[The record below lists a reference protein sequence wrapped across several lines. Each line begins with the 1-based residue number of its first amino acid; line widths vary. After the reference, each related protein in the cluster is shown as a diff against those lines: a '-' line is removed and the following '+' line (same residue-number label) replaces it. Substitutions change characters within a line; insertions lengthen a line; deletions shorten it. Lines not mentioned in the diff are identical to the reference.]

1 MSTVDERIV
10 KLELQN
16 GGFEGAL
23 KKSRASLSSFFS
35 GLSKLGSSNNLDNVT
50 RGAQNAS
57 KAIATTSDTAGKV
70 SSSFNALKTVATGA
84 LLTIGSQAVQQ
95 GTRLLKSFTL
105 DPVMDGFNEYQLKMK
120 SIGIISANTGED
132 MSKIN
137 DVLSDM
143 NDYADK
149 TIYSFSDMT
158 TNMGYFTAAGID
170 LKTSAEDIKGLSN
183 LAAYTGTSATDAS
196 RAMYQLSQSL
206 SSGRVALQDWKSV
219 EAANMGGKKF
229 QKSLE
234 ATAVAMG
241 HGRDMTVSFRD
252 SLQDGWLT
260 TEVLNK
266 TLAQFAGDKD
276 MLRLATQAHTFED
289 AMGAIGEA
297 AGSGFANMWESLIG
311 GYDESTRVW
320 TGLQNWGSKVVSV
333 IPNYFEKIGK
343 AMRQTASDGTV
354 PMGRIVKSVKSI
366 GDSIKTIT
374 AGPIGLLKRA
384 FKSLGDSGLT
394 FFTEKL
400 PKAFEF
406 VASILAKLAAKMG
419 PLNNLFAKL
428 GDFIAKTFRTVY
440 DVTSKVIG
448 KIVDVFRKVFTGVYN
463 IVSKVIGKVTDTIK
477 HWTVGTKDDVWTL
490 ADTIKSK
497 WETLKTL
504 LVTPFT
510 AAKGAI
516 DRELKAIQTTFTS
529 TFGKL
534 QSPIDDLKEAWGNI
548 KQIFVEVKDSALELM
563 KVLVP
568 KDTGLWQFIDK
579 LSSSSTD
586 FFDSIKPGKQQW
598 IKDTTQA
605 ILDFTRGTL
614 DGAKKLH
621 EFTDKVVDWI
631 DKNKILKKSLE
642 GIKKVWDDL
651 KDIFKT
657 PVVSADEVG
666 GTGKSKDGGLGEL
679 ASNVRASKDPIG
691 DTLDFITGKFKDL
704 QQVLSSPA
712 IQRAAITFASIVI
725 ALKGISV
732 INKDLTAF
740 TGVLQQFKKDT
751 ETLMGAIK
759 KVPQSISGMFTSIS
773 TAMTTLSKGIVKI
786 GLILAWAK
794 AILELSQALDVLA
807 GIPTDKIISGVVAI
821 AAMTVI
827 MAAQMK
833 LMSMALKTMSPKA
846 IAASA
851 LGLLAFAGSI
861 SVLAGAL
868 VAIQHLDIVKMA
880 AQLAALTL
888 AIMGLSWAA
897 SKNPIKPSAGLGLA
911 SMALAMVGLAA
922 SLAVISRIP
931 MGTMVGSI
939 IAVAGVLAALSLA
952 SKGINGAT
960 AAAIVA
966 LAGAMIIMAVAIA
979 ALSNIKPE
987 HLAVGLLG
995 LAAAMGIMIGS
1006 MALLSL
1012 VAPEAYA
1019 TAGALALFGVAVLAL
1034 GAGLLAGAVGLAV
1047 FGVAFATAAAGLVAG
1062 VGIIIAGFVQLA
1074 PMVANNA
1081 KELALMILVIAG
1093 LSIAI
1098 GLLGIAVGILGIG
1111 LIAAGAGLTLFAVGL
1126 AAIGIAAPIAA
1137 AGLVTFVTLMNTL
1150 KDAIEPFLEVAK
1162 GLAEGLA
1169 IIGLGALAAA
1179 VGIGALGLAM
1189 IVAAAG
1195 VALFGLAI
1203 FLAGNKVAGFSS
1215 LLPGIGSSLSG
1226 FIQQIGSAA
1235 GSLPGFALVIGVASI
1250 ALVALAVAAGA
1261 AGIGI
1266 GVFGAGLHAFGAGLA
1281 VAGAGVVA
1289 FATDVI
1295 NSVKMILDA
1304 MGAIPGVGKKFREAA
1319 NDIDSSGLGTKAA
1332 KQAKEAIDGI
1342 NQASTGAHE
1351 AGKGLGKGASD
1362 GITEGLGDT
1371 HSKGAK
1377 GGSDAAAGLMGQM
1390 GANKTAG
1397 QNNGKAA
1404 SDGVDLGLGN
1414 LFSKGTTKGG
1424 QLTQGFGQS
1433 LGGLNLAGLTGGQQ
1447 GSEGLD
1453 SGFGDMFGKGNTK
1466 MQDLV
1471 NGMNTGSTGA
1481 NAAGQTTGQ
1490 NANAG
1495 LDLGMGDMFGKGN
1508 GKMQDLVSGIT
1519 NGSTGANTAGQAT
1532 GQNTSSGIDLGMGDM
1547 FGKGNTKMSNFIG
1560 GITNGSA
1567 GANTAGQGAGSQTRA
1582 GIDTGTGDLNQKGL
1596 TKAQE
1601 YAMGVQ
1607 QAKMQAYNAGLHD
1620 GANAKNGMVDGAGNT
1635 NALGNRKGNDMAT
1648 GVGNAAGNARSKGR
1662 TTGAAANSGAQGG
1675 LMQMLRTGS
1684 KGGSDMANGVGKQAN
1699 NARGKGKSVGSGA
1712 HNGAKQGLMQMMQTG
1727 RKGGS
1732 DVAQGIGGQSKNA
1745 RQAGHNVGSSGVS
1758 GAKTGS
1764 SGAHGA
1770 GDNLG
1775 SSFVSGIGKWL
1786 GSAARKGAE
1795 LAASAVNAVKAHLK
1809 IGSPS
1814 RVMKQIGRWTGEGLA
1829 IGMDQRVTAVTSKAQ
1844 FLANRV
1850 TDAMG
1855 DIGSAAQDALE
1866 NNLDM
1871 TPTITPVLDSHSIR
1885 NASIGKIR
1893 LGQQAT
1899 LDGYQSKMSVFGR
1912 QAPQKVQ
1919 LDTGDLDTKLNALS
1933 SKTSGDINL
1942 NMTVYGTLDDVTARR
1957 WAPTIAENLDKLR

>member
-35 GLSKLGSSNNLDNVT
+35 GLSKLGSSNDLDNVT

-57 KAIATTSDTAGKV
+57 KAIATTSDTASKV
-70 SSSFNALKTVATGA
+70 SSSFSALKTVATGA
-84 LLTIGSQAVQQ
+84 LLSIGSQAVQQ
-95 GTRLLKSFTL
+95 GARLLKSFTL
-105 DPVMDGFNEYQLKMK
+105 DPVMDGFNEYQEKMK
-120 SIGIISANTGED
+120 AIGTIQANTGAG
-132 MSKIN
+132 MGKIN
-137 DVLSDM
+137 DVLNDM
-143 NDYADK
+143 NTYADK
-149 TIYSFSDMT
+149 TVYSFSDMT
-158 TNMGYFTAAGID
+158 KNIGTFTAAGVD
-170 LKTSAEDIKGLSN
+170 LDTSAKSIKGIAN
-183 LAAYTGTSATDAS
+183 LAATVGSNSQQAGT
-196 RAMYQLSQSL
+196 AMYQLSQAIA
-206 SSGRVALQDWKSV
+206 SGRVNLQDWNSV
-219 EAANMGGKKF
+219 VNAGMGGKKF
-229 QKSLE
+229 QKALE
-234 ATAVAMG
+234 QTAVELG
-241 HGRDMTVSFRD
+241 HGRDMSVSFRD
-252 SLQDGWLT
+252 SLQDGWIT
-260 TEVLNK
+260 SEVLTK
-266 TLAQFAGDKD
+266 TLSKFANDKS
-276 MLRLATQAHTFED
+276 MEKMATQAHTFGD
-289 AMGAIGEA
+289 AMDAIGEA

-333 IPNYFEKIGK
+333 IPNYFQKIGK
-343 AMRQTASDGTV
+343 AMRQTAADGTA
-354 PMGRIVKSVKSI
+354 PMGRIVKSVQSI

-384 FKSLGDSGLT
+384 FKALGDSGLT

-406 VASILAKLAAKMG
+406 LASILAKLASKMG

-448 KIVDVFRKVFTGVYN
+448 KIVDVFSKVFTGVYN
-463 IVSKVIGKVTDTIK
+463 IVSKVIGKVTDVIK

-497 WETLKTL
+497 WLTLKTL

-516 DRELKAIQTTFTS
+516 DRELKAIQTSFTS

-548 KQIFVEVKDSALELM
+548 KKIFVEVKDSALELM
-563 KVLVP
+563 KALVP

-598 IKDTTQA
+598 IKNTTQA

-614 DGAKKLH
+614 DGAKQLH

-631 DKNKILKKSLE
+631 DKNKLLKKSLE

-691 DTLDFITGKFKDL
+691 DALDFITGKFKDL

-712 IQRAAITFASIVI
+712 IQRAAITFASIVV

-751 ETLMGAIK
+751 DTLMGAIK

-794 AILELSQALDVLA
+794 AILELSQALDILA
-807 GIPTDKIISGVVAI
+807 GIPTDKIISGVVTVAS
-821 AAMTVI
+821 MTVI
-827 MAAQMK
+827 MSAQMK

-851 LGLLAFAGSI
+851 LGLIAFAASI
-861 SVLAGAL
+861 SILSGAL
-868 VAIQHLDIVKMA
+868 TAIQNLNVLKMA
-880 AQLAALTL
+880 GQLTALTL
-888 AIMGLSWAA
+888 SLMGLSLVV

-939 IAVAGVLAALSLA
+939 IAVTGVLAALSLA
-952 SKGINGAT
+952 SKGIGGAT

-966 LAGAMIIMAVAIA
+966 LSAAMLVMAAAIA
-979 ALSNIKPE
+979 ALSSIKPE
-987 HLAVGLLG
+987 HLAVGLIG
-995 LAAAMGIMIGS
+995 LAAAMGIMVGT

-1019 TAGALALFGVAVLAL
+1019 TAGALALFGAAVLAL
-1034 GAGLLAGAVGLAV
+1034 GAGLLAGSVGLAV

-1062 VGIIIAGFVQLA
+1062 VAIIIAGFVQLA
-1074 PMVANNA
+1074 PMVAENA
-1081 KELALMILVIAG
+1081 RELALMILVVAG
-1093 LSIAI
+1093 LSVAI
-1098 GLLGIAVGILGIG
+1098 GLLGIAVGILGVG

-1150 KDAIEPFLEVAK
+1150 KDAIEPFLQIAT
-1162 GLAEGLA
+1162 GLATGLTL
-1169 IIGLGALAAA
+1169 IGAGALVAAI
-1179 VGIGALGLAM
+1179 GIAALGLAM

-1195 VALFGLAI
+1195 VTLFGLAI
-1203 FLAGNKVAGFSS
+1203 FLAGNKVAGFSA
-1215 LLPGIGSSLSG
+1215 LLPGIGASLSG

-1235 GSLPGFALVIGVASI
+1235 GSIPGFALVIGVASI
-1250 ALVALAVAAGA
+1250 ALIALGAAAIVAGA
-1261 AGIGI
+1261 GI
-1266 GVFGAGLHAFGAGLA
+1266 GVFGAGLHVFGAGLA

-1304 MGAIPGVGKKFREAA
+1304 MGAIPGIGSKFREAA

-1332 KQAKEAIDGI
+1332 KQAQDAIDGI

-1377 GGSDAAAGLMGQM
+1377 GGSDAAAGLMAQM
-1390 GANKTAG
+1390 GANNTAG
-1397 QNNGKAA
+1397 QANGKAA
-1404 SDGVDLGLGN
+1404 SDGVDLGMADM
-1414 LFSKGTTKGG
+1414 FTKGTTKGG

-1433 LGGLNLAGLTGGQQ
+1433 LGGLNVAGLTGGQQ
-1447 GSEGLD
+1447 ASAGLD
-1453 SGFGDMFGKGNTK
+1453 TGFGDMFGKGNTK
-1466 MQDLV
+1466 MQSLV
-1471 NGMNTGSTGA
+1471 AGIGS
-1481 NAAGQTTGQ
+1481 
-1490 NANAG
+1490 
-1495 LDLGMGDMFGKGN
+1495 
-1508 GKMQDLVSGIT
+1508 
-1519 NGSTGANTAGQAT
+1519 GSIGANTAGQGA
-1532 GQNTSSGIDLGMGDM
+1532 GQNTSTGIDAGMGDM

-1560 GITNGSA
+1560 GITSGSV
-1567 GANTAGQGAGSQTRA
+1567 GANTAGQAAGSQTRS
-1582 GIDTGTGDLNQKGL
+1582 GIDTGTGDLNLKGM
-1596 TKAQE
+1596 TKAQA
-1601 YAMGVQ
+1601 YAAGVS
-1607 QAKMQAYNAGLHD
+1607 AGSGSANGAGQTV
-1620 GANAKNGMVDGAGNT
+1620 GANSRSGMATGAGNT
-1635 NALGNRKGNDMAT
+1635 NALGSQKGNQLAS
-1648 GVGNAAGNARSKGR
+1648 GISSASGAARGAGNA
-1662 TTGAAANSGAQGG
+1662 TGQAGTAGAKGG
-1675 LMQMLRTGS
+1675 LMQMMNTGK
-1684 KGGSDMANGVGKQAN
+1684 KGGSDLNGGLSSFSGKLSST
-1699 NARGKGKSVGSGA
+1699 GHSVGNSG
-1712 HNGAKQGLMQMMQTG
+1712 HNGAKSGLNGMNGTG

-1732 DVAQGIGGQSKNA
+1732 DLNSGMSSTKGTINA
-1745 RQAGHNVGSSGVS
+1745 TGNSLGSSGVS
-1758 GAKTGS
+1758 GAKSGS
-1764 SGAHGA
+1764 SGANGA
-1770 GDNLG
+1770 GQNLG
-1775 SSFVSGIGKWL
+1775 SSFVSGIGSWL

-1795 LAASAVNAVKAHLK
+1795 LAASAVNAVKSHLK

-1829 IGMDQRVTAVTSKAQ
+1829 IGMDQRVTAVTSKAE

-1850 TDAMG
+1850 TSAMG

-1871 TPTITPVLDSHSIR
+1871 TPTITPVLDSRSIR

-1912 QAPQKVQ
+1912 QTPQKVQ

>member
-35 GLSKLGSSNNLDNVT
+35 GLSKLGSSNDLDNIT

-95 GTRLLKSFTL
+95 GARLLKSFTL
-105 DPVMDGFNEYQLKMK
+105 QPVMDGFNEYQEKMK
-120 SIGIISANTGED
+120 AIGTIQANTGAG
-132 MSKIN
+132 MGKIN

-143 NDYADK
+143 NTYADK
-149 TIYSFSDMT
+149 TVYSFSDMT
-158 TNMGYFTAAGID
+158 KNIGTFTAAGVD
-170 LKTSAEDIKGLSN
+170 LDTSAKSIKGIAN
-183 LAAYTGTSATDAS
+183 LAATVGSNSQQAGT
-196 RAMYQLSQSL
+196 AMYQLSQAIA
-206 SSGRVALQDWKSV
+206 SGKVGLQDWNSV
-219 EAANMGGKKF
+219 VNAGMGGKKF
-229 QKSLE
+229 QKALE
-234 ATAVAMG
+234 QTAVELG
-241 HGRDMTVSFRD
+241 HGRDMSVSFRD
-252 SLQDGWLT
+252 SLQDGWIT
-260 TEVLNK
+260 SEVLTK
-266 TLAQFAGDKD
+266 TLSKFANDKS
-276 MLRLATQAHTFED
+276 MEKMATQAHTFGD
-289 AMGAIGEA
+289 AMDAIGEA

-333 IPNYFEKIGK
+333 IPNYFQKIGK
-343 AMRQTASDGTV
+343 AMRQAAADGTT
-354 PMGRIVKSVKSI
+354 PMGRIVKSVQSI

-384 FKSLGDSGLT
+384 FKALGDSGLT

-406 VASILAKLAAKMG
+406 VASILAKLASKMG

-448 KIVDVFRKVFTGVYN
+448 KIVDIFSKVFTSVYN

-504 LVTPFT
+504 LVTPFI
-510 AAKGAI
+510 AARSAI
-516 DRELKAIQTTFTS
+516 DREVKAIQTSFTS
-529 TFGKL
+529 KFGKL

-548 KQIFVEVKDSALELM
+548 KKIFVEVKDSALELM
-563 KVLVP
+563 EALIP
-568 KDTGLWQFIDK
+568 KDTGLWRFIDK

-631 DKNKILKKSLE
+631 DKNKLLKKSLE
-642 GIKKVWDDL
+642 GIKKIWDDL

-666 GTGKSKDGGLGEL
+666 GKGKSKDGGLGQL
-679 ASNVRASKDPIG
+679 AANVRNSKDPIG
-691 DTLDFITGKFKDL
+691 DALDFITGKFKEL
-704 QQVLSSPA
+704 QDVLSSPA
-712 IQRAAITFASIVI
+712 IQRAAITFATIII
-725 ALKGISV
+725 ALQGFSV
-732 INKDLTAF
+732 INKNLSAF
-740 TGVLQQFKKDT
+740 TGAIKQFKKDT

-773 TAMTTLSKGIVKI
+773 TAMTTLATGIVKI

-794 AILELSQALDVLA
+794 AILMLSQALDVLA
-807 GIPTDKIISGVVAI
+807 GIPTDKIISGVVAV

-827 MAAQMK
+827 MSAQMK
-833 LMSMALKTMSPKA
+833 LLAMSMKTMSPKA

-851 LGLLAFAGSI
+851 LGLIAFAGSI
-861 SVLAGAL
+861 SILSGAL
-868 VAIQHLDIVKMA
+868 IAIQHLNTLKMA
-880 AQLAALTL
+880 GQLAALTL
-888 AIMGLSWAA
+888 ALMGLSLVV

-911 SMALAMVGLAA
+911 SMAVAMVALAA

-939 IAVAGVLAALSLA
+939 IAVTGVLAALSLA
-952 SKGINGAT
+952 SKGIGGAT

-966 LAGAMIIMAVAIA
+966 LSAAMLIMAAAIA

-987 HLAVGLLG
+987 HLAVGLIG
-995 LAAAMGIMIGS
+995 LAAAMGIMVGT

-1019 TAGALALFGVAVLAL
+1019 TAGALALFGAAVLAL
-1034 GAGLLAGAVGLAV
+1034 GVGLLAGAVGLAV
-1047 FGVAFATAAAGLVAG
+1047 FGVAFATAAAGLIAG
-1062 VGIIIAGFVQLA
+1062 VAIIIAGFVQLA

-1081 KELALMILVIAG
+1081 KELALMILVVAG
-1093 LSIAI
+1093 LSVAI
-1098 GLLGIAVGILGIG
+1098 GLLGIAAGLLGVG
-1111 LIAAGAGLTLFAVGL
+1111 LIAAGLGLTLFAVGL

-1150 KDAIEPFLEVAK
+1150 KDAIDPFLQVAT
-1162 GLAEGLA
+1162 GLATGLA
-1169 IIGLGALAAA
+1169 VIGAGALVAAI
-1179 VGIGALGLAM
+1179 GIGALGLAM

-1203 FLAGNKVAGFSS
+1203 FLAGNKVAGFSA
-1215 LLPGIGSSLSG
+1215 LLPGIGASLSG

-1250 ALVALAVAAGA
+1250 ALMALATAAGA

-1266 GVFGAGLHAFGAGLA
+1266 GVFGAGLHVFGAGLA

-1304 MGAIPGVGKKFREAA
+1304 MGAIPGIGSKFREAA
-1319 NDIDSSGLGTKAA
+1319 NDIDSSGLGAKAA
-1332 KQAKEAIDGI
+1332 KQAQDAIDGI

-1351 AGKGLGKGASD
+1351 AGKSLGKGASD
-1362 GITEGLGDT
+1362 GLTEGLGDT

-1377 GGSDAAAGLMGQM
+1377 GGSDAAAGLMAQM
-1390 GANKTAG
+1390 GANNTAG
-1397 QNNGKAA
+1397 QANGQAA
-1404 SDGVDLGLGN
+1404 SAGVDLGMADM
-1414 LFSKGTTKGG
+1414 FAKGTTKGG

-1433 LGGLNLAGLTGGQQ
+1433 LGGLNFAGLTGGQQ
-1447 GSEGLD
+1447 ASAGVD
-1453 SGFGDMFGKGNTK
+1453 AGFGDMFGKGSGQ
-1466 MQDLV
+1466 MQTLV
-1471 NGMNTGSTGA
+1471 AGIGS
-1481 NAAGQTTGQ
+1481 
-1490 NANAG
+1490 
-1495 LDLGMGDMFGKGN
+1495 
-1508 GKMQDLVSGIT
+1508 
-1519 NGSTGANTAGQAT
+1519 GSIGANTAGQAA

-1547 FGKGNTKMSNFIG
+1547 FGKGSGKMSNFIG
-1560 GITNGSA
+1560 GLTSGSV
-1567 GANTAGQGAGSQTRA
+1567 GANTAGQAAGSQTSA
-1582 GIDTGTGDLNQKGL
+1582 GIDTGAGDLNLKGM
-1596 TKAQE
+1596 TKAQA
-1601 YAMGVQ
+1601 YAAGVS
-1607 QAKMQAYNAGLHD
+1607 AGSGNANGAGKTV
-1620 GANAKNGMVDGAGNT
+1620 GANSRSGMDVGAGNT
-1635 NALGNRKGNDMAT
+1635 NALGSTKGNQLAS
-1648 GVGNAAGNARSKGR
+1648 GIASASGAARGAGNA
-1662 TTGAAANSGAQGG
+1662 TGQAGTAGAKGG
-1675 LMQMLRTGS
+1675 LMQMMSTGK
-1684 KGGSDMANGVGKQAN
+1684 KGGSDLNGGLSSFTGKLSSTG
-1699 NARGKGKSVGSGA
+1699 RSVGNSG
-1712 HNGAKQGLMQMMQTG
+1712 HNGAKSGLNGMNSTG
-1727 RKGGS
+1727 RKSGS
-1732 DVAQGIGGQSKNA
+1732 DLNSGMSSTRGTINTTGNSLGK
-1745 RQAGHNVGSSGVS
+1745 SGVS
-1758 GAKTGS
+1758 GAKSGS
-1764 SGAHGA
+1764 SGSNGA
-1770 GDNLG
+1770 GQNLG
-1775 SSFVSGIGKWL
+1775 SSFVSGIGSWL
-1786 GSAARKGAE
+1786 GRAARKGAE
-1795 LAASAVNAVKAHLK
+1795 LAMNAVNAVKEHLK

-1855 DIGSAAQDALE
+1855 NIGSAAQDALE

-1871 TPTITPVLDSHSIR
+1871 TPTITPVLDSRSIR

-1899 LDGYQSKMSVFGR
+1899 LDGYQSQMSTFGR
-1912 QAPQKVQ
+1912 QTPQKVQ
-1919 LDTGDLDTKLNALS
+1919 LDTGDLDAKLNALS

>member
-35 GLSKLGSSNNLDNVT
+35 GLSKLGSSNDLDNVT

-563 KVLVP
+563 KALVP

-807 GIPTDKIISGVVAI
+807 DIPTDKIISGVVAI

-851 LGLLAFAGSI
+851 LGLIAFAASI
-861 SVLAGAL
+861 SILSGAL
-868 VAIQHLDIVKMA
+868 TAIQNLNTLKMV

-888 AIMGLSWAA
+888 ALMGLSLVV
-897 SKNPIKPSAGLGLA
+897 SKNPIKPSAGIGLA

-939 IAVAGVLAALSLA
+939 IAVTGVLAALSLA
-952 SKGINGAT
+952 SKGIGGAT

-966 LAGAMIIMAVAIA
+966 LSAAMLVMAAAIA
-979 ALSNIKPE
+979 ALSSIKPE
-987 HLAVGLLG
+987 HLAVGLIG
-995 LAAAMGIMIGS
+995 LAAAMGIMVGT

-1012 VAPEAYA
+1012 VSPEAYA
-1019 TAGALALFGVAVLAL
+1019 TAGALALL
-1034 GAGLLAGAVGLAV
+1034 GAAVVAMGVGLLAGSVGLAV

-1062 VGIIIAGFVQLA
+1062 VAIIIAGFTQLA
-1074 PMVANNA
+1074 PMVAQNA
-1081 KELALMILVIAG
+1081 QELGLMILVVAG
-1093 LSIAI
+1093 LSVAI
-1098 GLLGIAVGILGIG
+1098 GLLGIAAGLLGVG
-1111 LIAAGAGLTLFAVGL
+1111 LIAAGAGVTLFAVGL

-1150 KDAIEPFLEVAK
+1150 KDAIEPFLQVAT
-1162 GLAEGLA
+1162 GLATGLA
-1169 IIGLGALAAA
+1169 LIGAGALVAA

-1203 FLAGNKVAGFSS
+1203 FLAGNKVAGFSA
-1215 LLPGIGSSLSG
+1215 LLPGIGASLSG

-1250 ALVALAVAAGA
+1250 ALIALGAAAVVAGA
-1261 AGIGI
+1261 GIS
-1266 GVFGAGLHAFGAGLA
+1266 VFGAGLHVFGAGLA

-1377 GGSDAAAGLMGQM
+1377 GGSDAASGLMAQM
-1390 GANKTAG
+1390 GANNTAG
-1397 QNNGKAA
+1397 QANGKAA
-1404 SDGVDLGLGN
+1404 SAGVDLGMADM
-1414 LFSKGTTKGG
+1414 FTKGTTKGG

-1433 LGGLNLAGLTGGQQ
+1433 LGGLNVAGLTGGQQ
-1447 GSEGLD
+1447 ASTGLD
-1453 SGFGDMFGKGNTK
+1453 TGFGDMFGKGNTK
-1466 MQDLV
+1466 MQSLV
-1471 NGMNTGSTGA
+1471 AGIGS
-1481 NAAGQTTGQ
+1481 
-1490 NANAG
+1490 
-1495 LDLGMGDMFGKGN
+1495 
-1508 GKMQDLVSGIT
+1508 
-1519 NGSTGANTAGQAT
+1519 GSIGANTAGQGA

-1567 GANTAGQGAGSQTRA
+1567 GANAAGQGAGSQTRA
-1582 GIDTGTGDLNQKGL
+1582 GIDTGTGDLNLKGM
-1596 TKAQE
+1596 TKAQA
-1601 YAMGVQ
+1601 YAAGVS
-1607 QAKMQAYNAGLHD
+1607 AGSGNAHGAGQTV
-1620 GANAKNGMVDGAGNT
+1620 GANSKSGMAAGAGNT

-1648 GVGNAAGNARSKGR
+1648 GVGNAAPNARSKGHA
-1662 TTGAAANSGAQGG
+1662 TGAAANSGAQGG

-1732 DVAQGIGGQSKNA
+1732 DVAQGIGGQSGNA
-1745 RQAGHNVGSSGVS
+1745 RQAGNKVGSSGVS
-1758 GAKTGS
+1758 GAKSGS
-1764 SGAHGA
+1764 SGANGA
-1770 GDNLG
+1770 GSNLG

-1829 IGMDQRVTAVTSKAQ
+1829 IGMDQRVTAVTSKAE

-1850 TDAMG
+1850 TSAMG

-1871 TPTITPVLDSHSIR
+1871 TPTITPVLDSRSIR

-1899 LDGYQSKMSVFGR
+1899 LDGYQSKMSVFGH